1 MTATQA
7 VRPDHRRIR
16 SENRPKDNNPRF
28 PLKISFHKTA
38 QPTCPAFPLPFLPLL
53 LARDVLIS
61 LLKIDNQPLVPFFPR
76 RLAHNSNLH
85 QEARE
90 DGRGNNDVDKDFV
103 LLAEGATGR

>member
-53 LARDVLIS
+53 LALGVLRSRLYIHIQPPAPLIS
-61 LLKIDNQPLVPFFPR
+61 FPR
-76 RLAHNSNLH
+76 RLTLAFSCLKM
-85 QEARE
+85 A
-90 DGRGNNDVDKDFV
+90 VDERQV
-103 LLAEGATGR
+103 LFPKYNCR